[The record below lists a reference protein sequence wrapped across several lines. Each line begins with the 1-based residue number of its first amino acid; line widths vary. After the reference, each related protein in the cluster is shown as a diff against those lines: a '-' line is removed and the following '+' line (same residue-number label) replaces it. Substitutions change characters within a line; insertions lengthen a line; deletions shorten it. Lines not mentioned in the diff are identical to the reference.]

1 MPELTERH
9 LQMIEETH
17 EIVLKDHTTL
27 FGQNGDRGLIGKV
40 DDACA
45 ENKKIGERHSK
56 LNRNFWILVAFLAG
70 SGVLGGSIWA
80 LLH

>member
-17 EIVLKDHTTL
+17 EVVLKDHTTL
-27 FGQNGDRGLIGKV
+27 FGQNGDTGLVGRV
-40 DDACA
+40 ENVCD
-45 ENKKIGERHSK
+45 ENKKLS
-56 LNRNFWILVAFLAG
+56 RNFWILVAFLAG